1 MFENSTVN
9 INALCN
15 SCEDM
20 ACCSSECVLT
30 FLYAGDNI
38 RYVNEQFVSGQ
49 TDLSRKPF
57 GIGHMFILTFLLR
70 ITDTMN
76 SQNIGLYIKRYQ
88 LLKEQMIGEYNE
100 ILKIIINRF
109 ETSTHS
115 LCINKMIISLVASNG
130 RSRVSYYVTYNE
142 NRTSLLYWILV
153 ISVFKC
159 DNTCL
164 WKV

>member
-20 ACCSSECVLT
+20 VCCSSECVLT

-57 GIGHMFILTFLLR
+57 GIGHVFI
-70 ITDTMN
+70 
-76 SQNIGLYIKRYQ
+76 
-88 LLKEQMIGEYNE
+88 
-100 ILKIIINRF
+100 
-109 ETSTHS
+109 
-115 LCINKMIISLVASNG
+115 
-130 RSRVSYYVTYNE
+130 
-142 NRTSLLYWILV
+142 
-153 ISVFKC
+153 
-159 DNTCL
+159 
-164 WKV
+164 